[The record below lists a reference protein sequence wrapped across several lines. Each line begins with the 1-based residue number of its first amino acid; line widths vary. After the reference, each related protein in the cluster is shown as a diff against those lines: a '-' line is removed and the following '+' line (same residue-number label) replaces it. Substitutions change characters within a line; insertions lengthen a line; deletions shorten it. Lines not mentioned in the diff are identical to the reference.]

1 MANGVES
8 GASPE
13 PIGYEL
19 ARLIYRVLVMYY
31 SERKTQAEIAK
42 LFGHSVAKI
51 NRLIRLGRETGMV
64 EITLRPLY
72 AAAMHLEHDLI
83 ARTGLAEAMVVPTA
97 SEDYDLNLAVVGQ
110 AAASFLLAHLKDGD
124 TICITGGKGVSAL
137 VEGLKPDR
145 SYDVTIVPATG
156 LVQSRDYIDVNHVAS
171 EMATRLGGKAYLIR
185 APMFADSVEQRDV
198 LRKVSTVREVLDK
211 ARQAAIAVV
220 GIGSALDPG
229 SSYLDF
235 GLQGGPH
242 NSRATVGAAA
252 AKGEILAHLIAE
264 DGQLVA
270 GYAPN
275 ELLVGLTPADLCA
288 IPFSFGVAAGPLKVG
303 PIRSVLRAGYLKALV
318 TDEKTS
324 AGVLE
329 LLKPPK

>member
-1 MANGVES
+1 MANDVES

-19 ARLIYRVLVMYY
+19 ARLIYRVVVMYY
-31 SERKTQAEIAK
+31 AERKTQAEIAA
-42 LFGHSVAKI
+42 LTGYSVAKI

-83 ARTGLAEAMVVPTA
+83 AQTDLTEAMVVPTA
-97 SEDYDLNLAVVGQ
+97 SEDYDLNLVAVGQ
-110 AAASFLLAHLKDGD
+110 AAASFLLTHLKDGD

-145 SYDVTIVPATG
+145 SYDVTVVPATG
-156 LVQSRDYIDVNHVAS
+156 LVQSRHYIDVNHVSS
-171 EMATRLGGKAYLIR
+171 EMAARLGGKAYQIH

-198 LRKVSTVREVLDK
+198 IRKVSAVSEVLDK
-211 ARQAAIAVV
+211 ARQATTAVV
-220 GIGSALDPG
+220 GIGSVLDPG

-242 NSRATVGAAA
+242 NSRAAVGAAA
-252 AKGEILAHLIAE
+252 AEGEIVAHLIAP
-264 DGQLVA
+264 DGRLVA

-275 ELLVGLTPADLCA
+275 ELLVGLTPADLRA

-303 PIRSVLRAGYLKALV
+303 PIRSVLRGGYLKALV

-324 AGVLE
+324 SGVLD
-329 LLKPPK
+329 LLKQTR

>member
-1 MANGVES
+1 MSKDVES
-8 GASPE
+8 GASSA

-31 SERKTQAEIAK
+31 GERKTQAEIGK
-42 LFGHSVAKI
+42 LTGHSVAKV

-72 AAAMHLEHDLI
+72 AEAMNLEHDLI
-83 ARTGLAEAMVVPTA
+83 AQTGLVEAMVVPTA
-97 SEDYDLNLAVVGQ
+97 SEDYDLNLAAVGQ

-124 TICITGGKGVSAL
+124 TICITGGKGLSAL

-145 SYDVTIVPATG
+145 SYEVTVVPATG
-156 LVQSRDYIDVNHVAS
+156 LVQSRHYIDVNHVAS
-171 EMATRLGGKAYLIR
+171 VMATRLGGKAYQIH

-198 LRKVSTVREVLDK
+198 LRKVSAVREVLDK
-211 ARQAAIAVV
+211 ARQATIAVV
-220 GIGSALDPG
+220 GIGSVLAPG
-229 SSYLDF
+229 SSYLAF
-235 GLQGGPH
+235 GPQGGPH
-242 NSRATVGAAA
+242 NSGAAV
-252 AKGEILAHLIAE
+252 GEAVAEGELLAHLTAK

-275 ELLVGLTPADLCA
+275 ELLVGLTPADLRT
-288 IPFSFGVAAGPLKVG
+288 IPFSFGIAAGPLKVG
-303 PIRSVLRAGYLKALV
+303 PIRSVLRGGYLKAMV

-324 AGVLE
+324 TGVLE
-329 LLKPPK
+329 QSKPPR

>member
-1 MANGVES
+1 MSNDVEP

-31 SERKTQAEIAK
+31 TQRKTQAEIAK
-42 LFGHSVAKI
+42 LTGHSVAKV

-72 AAAMHLEHDLI
+72 AEAMNLEHDLI
-83 ARTGLAEAMVVPTA
+83 ARTRLAEAMVVPTA
-97 SEDYDLNLAVVGQ
+97 SEDYDLNIAAVGQ

-124 TICITGGKGVSAL
+124 TICITGGKGLSAL

-145 SYDVTIVPATG
+145 SYEVTVVPATE
-156 LVQSRDYIDVNHVAS
+156 LVQSRHYIDVNHVAS
-171 EMATRLGGKAYLIR
+171 EMATRLGGKAY
-185 APMFADSVEQRDV
+185 
-198 LRKVSTVREVLDK
+198 VREVLDK

-220 GIGSALDPG
+220 GIGSVLAPG
-229 SSYLDF
+229 SSYLAF
-235 GLQGGPH
+235 GPQGGPH
-242 NSRATVGAAA
+242 NSRAAVGEAEAE
-252 AKGEILAHLIAE
+252 GELLAHLIAK

-275 ELLVGLTPADLCA
+275 ELLVELKPADLRTV
-288 IPFSFGVAAGPLKVG
+288 PVSFGVAAGPLKVG
-303 PIRSVLRAGYLKALV
+303 PTRSVLRGGYLKALV
-318 TDEKTS
+318 TDEKTAS
-324 AGVLE
+324 GVLE
-329 LLKPPK
+329 LSKPPK